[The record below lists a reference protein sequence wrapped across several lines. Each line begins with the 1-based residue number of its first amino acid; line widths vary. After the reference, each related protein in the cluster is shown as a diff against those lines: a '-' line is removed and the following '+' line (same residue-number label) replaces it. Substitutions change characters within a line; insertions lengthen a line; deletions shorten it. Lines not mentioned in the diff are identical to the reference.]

1 MATIQKRTNAEGE
14 TSFHVRIRLRG
25 HPTQTCTFQRLT
37 DARDWV
43 QQTESAI
50 RDGRYFKT
58 AEAKKH
64 TVAEMIERYL
74 KILAQRKPKRCAAV
88 KPYLAW
94 WNEQL
99 GPYLLSDV
107 TRSMIIEKRE
117 ILSQGNVINK
127 RVVKSKKPSKLRAP
141 GTANRYMVALSTAFA
156 MAVNEWEWLSDNPMT
171 RIAKLPEPR
180 GRVRFLD
187 DEERQRLL
195 VACGEINSPHLYFLV
210 VLALSTGARHGELIN
225 LRWRD
230 VDFKRNVIVLH
241 DTKNKERR
249 VLPLAHH
256 ALTLIRERHQTREQV
271 TDLVFPS
278 PHNPKRHWEFRS
290 AWNTAVEKA
299 KLEDFRFHD
308 LRHSAASY
316 LAMNGASL
324 AEIAEVLGHKTLAM
338 VKRYAHL
345 SEAHTAKVV
354 ERMNQS
360 IFG

>member
-1 MATIQKRTNAEGE
+1 MASIQKRINGNGNAV
-14 TSFHVRIRLRG
+14 FHVRVRLRG
-25 HPTQTCTFQRLT
+25 HPTQTCTFARLT
-37 DARDWV
+37 DAREWGK
-43 QQTESAI
+43 QTEAAI
-50 RDGRYFKT
+50 REGRYFKT
-58 AEAKKH
+58 TEAKKH
-64 TVAEMIERYL
+64 TVAEMIDRYL
-74 KILAQRKPKRCAAV
+74 KTIQQRKPHRYEDV
-88 KPYLAW
+88 KPYLFW
-94 WNEQL
+94 WHDQI
-99 GPYLLSDV
+99 GAYLLSDV
-107 TRSMIIEKRE
+107 TKPLIIEKRD
-117 ILSQGNVINK
+117 ILVQGNVINK
-127 RVVKSKKPSKLRAP
+127 KLIKSTREPKLRAP
-141 GTANRYMVALSTAFA
+141 ATANRYMVVLSTAFT
-156 MAVNEWEWLSDNPMT
+156 MAVNEWEWLTDHPM
-171 RIAKLPEPR
+171 RGIARLPEPR

-187 DEERQRLL
+187 DDERTRLL
-195 VACGEINSPHLYFLV
+195 LACREINSPHLHFLV
-210 VLALSTGARHGELIN
+210 VLALSTGARHGELIK

-256 ALTLIRERHQTREQV
+256 ALEMIQQRYRERTLA

-278 PHNPKRHWEFRS
+278 PYDPKRPWES
-290 AWNTAVEKA
+290 QSSWKAALAKA
-299 KLEDFRFHD
+299 KITDFRFHD

-354 ERMNQS
+354 EKMNQQ

>member
-1 MATIQKRTNAEGE
+1 MATIQKRTNSTGGI
-14 TSFHVRIRLRG
+14 SFHVRVRLRG
-25 HPTQTCTFQRLT
+25 HPTQTSTFARLT
-37 DARDWV
+37 DAREWV
-43 QQTESAI
+43 QQTETAI
-50 RDGRYFKT
+50 REGRYFKT
-58 AEAKKH
+58 VEAKKH
-64 TVAEMIERYL
+64 TIAEMIDRYL
-74 KILAQRKPKRCAAV
+74 KTIQQRKPQRAKAV
-88 KPYLAW
+88 QPYLGW
-94 WNEQL
+94 WHDQL
-99 GPYLLSDV
+99 GRYLLSDV
-107 TRSMIIEKRE
+107 TRAMIIEKRE
-117 ILSQGNVINK
+117 VLMQGFVINK
-127 RVVKSKKPSKLRAP
+127 KVKRSTRKPKLRTSA
-141 GTANRYMVALSTAFA
+141 TANRYMVALSTAFT
-156 MAVNEWEWLSDNPMT
+156 MAVNEWEWLQDHPMH
-171 RIAKLPEPR
+171 RIAKLPESR

-187 DEERQRLL
+187 DDERGRLL
-195 VACGEINSPHLYFLV
+195 EACRQVNSKHLYCMV

-256 ALTLIRERHQTREQV
+256 ALELIVARYQSRDAV

-278 PHNPKRHWEFRS
+278 PYDPMRHWES
-290 AWNTAVEKA
+290 NGAWKVAVEKA
-299 KLEDFRFHD
+299 ELKDFRFHD

-345 SEAHTAKVV
+345 SEAHTAGVV
-354 ERMNQS
+354 ARMNQN

>member
-1 MATIQKRTNAEGE
+1 MATIQKRTTAEGDA
-14 TSFHVRIRLRG
+14 SFHVRVRLRG
-25 HPTQTCTFQRLT
+25 HPTQTCTFARLT
-37 DARDWV
+37 DAREWA
-43 QQTESAI
+43 QQTETAI

-64 TVAEMIERYL
+64 TVAEMIDRYL
-74 KILAQRKPKRCAAV
+74 KTIQQRKPKRYAGV
-88 KPYLAW
+88 QSYLGW
-94 WNEQL
+94 WKEQI

-107 TRSMIIEKRE
+107 TRALIIEKRD
-117 ILSQGNVINK
+117 ILVQGNVINK
-127 RVVKSKKPSKLRAP
+127 KLTKSKRLPKLRTPA
-141 GTANRYMVALSTAFA
+141 TANRYMVALCTAFT
-156 MAVNEWEWLSDNPMT
+156 MAVNEWEWLQDHPMG

-187 DEERQRLL
+187 DEERVRLL
-195 VACGEINSPHLYFLV
+195 TACKQINSEHLHFLV

-230 VDFKRNVIVLH
+230 VDLKRNVIVLH

-249 VLPLAHH
+249 VLPLAHQ
-256 ALTLIRERHQTREQV
+256 ALEMMRERHQARTLLTE
-271 TDLVFPS
+271 LVFPS
-278 PHNPKRHWEFRS
+278 PYDPKRPWES
-290 AWNTAVEKA
+290 QSSWNAALGKA
-299 KLEDFRFHD
+299 DIKDFRFHD

-354 ERMNQS
+354 ERMNLQ